1 MIQERTRIFDETES
15 WRKQKGGNKRY
26 GLGVDLG
33 FALEKEGL
41 PLSSVTEGGE
51 RMNGDEDNVCS
62 GGVSS

>member
-1 MIQERTRIFDETES
+1 MKEERKRIFDEAES
-15 WRKQKGGNKRY
+15 WRKQAGGNKRY

-33 FALEKEGL
+33 FAFEKEGL

-62 GGVSS
+62 GGVSN